1 MEMAYSQHEFVKI
14 NEVGQ
19 LITEAVQGLLD
30 KIHHKD
36 LTTRA
41 NKNAIRSLDTKF
53 KQIEQQVISLLKLNS
68 QVKEHHKVM
77 KDISFMFE
85 SDKIARDDQ
94 LKVFQQEFDMLATRV
109 TEIENK
115 NELFDGKLI
124 QSNQNFNAFKQSLIE
139 SEERI
144 KVAVLEV
151 KSELLIDFKQ

>member
-1 MEMAYSQHEFVKI
+1 
-14 NEVGQ
+14 
-19 LITEAVQGLLD
+19 
-30 KIHHKD
+30 
-36 LTTRA
+36 
-41 NKNAIRSLDTKF
+41 
-53 KQIEQQVISLLKLNS
+53 
-68 QVKEHHKVM
+68 M

-124 QSNQNFNAFKQSLIE
+124 QSNQNLDAFKQSLIE